1 MTYGLQTAWLPVAA
15 RRRLDGFH
23 AKCLRR
29 ICGIPPSFISRVS
42 NADVL
47 TRAGCSMKLSSR
59 IRVQQL
65 VLAGR
70 CAAAPVGTPMREA
83 LQQSV
88 GIEGDRVRHGRP
100 MCLQRLRRWLALL
113 TSCRPPRLTR
123 PSGGGRWF
131 YTASELTN
139 RERCAGQWVRSAGPH
154 TWCVCVHDAPQL
166 PPRFLEV
173 DECSRQHTHCVFF
186 PRVLSGA
193 RACMA
198 CAVQPPRGSML

>member
-1 MTYGLQTAWLPVAA
+1 MCLPIAA

-42 NADVL
+42 NVDVI

-88 GIEGDRVRHGRP
+88 GRPGHRNRGRP
-100 MCLQRLRRWLALL
+100 RTTWAADVFAEAATMAGSSDVLQAAAANPAEWRR
-113 TSCRPPRLTR
+113 
-123 PSGGGRWF
+123 
-131 YTASELTN
+131 
-139 RERCAGQWVRSAGPH
+139 QV
-154 TWCVCVHDAPQL
+154 
-166 PPRFLEV
+166 
-173 DECSRQHTHCVFF
+173 
-186 PRVLSGA
+186 VLH
-193 RACMA
+193 RA
-198 CAVQPPRGSML
+198 QTYES